1 MSSTSLGGQDVEEQL
16 QERQDE
22 LELLIMT
29 LETVAVCLQGT
40 QQCPSKI
47 KVKKPKHLSSA
58 TVLVALL
65 HVTDDRQYV
74 MRKLEAAPL

>member
-1 MSSTSLGGQDVEEQL
+1 MGKFIKRYMTMSRTSLGVQDAEEQI

-29 LETVAVCLQGT
+29 LETLALCLQGT

-47 KVKKPKHLSSA
+47 KVGFEPRTLNCPL
-58 TVLVALL
+58 TV
-65 HVTDDRQYV
+65 VTV
-74 MRKLEAAPL
+74 H

>member
-1 MSSTSLGGQDVEEQL
+1 MGKFIKRYMRMSSTSLGAQDVEEQL

-29 LETVAVCLQGT
+29 LETLALCLQGT

-47 KVKKPKHLSSA
+47 KVTEPSCNNQH
-58 TVLVALL
+58 
-65 HVTDDRQYV
+65 
-74 MRKLEAAPL
+74 